1 MGLLTINCWW
11 TRTNNFS
18 TTLFPYR
25 ASAFMGGKFI
35 HLSDAERVVL
45 STLHS
50 GFRFDTRA
58 FASRNSVK
66 KLRRN
71 RQPPEIVADIPP
83 TKDDYVQDENSASS
97 FENSVDQNSTI
108 KPSRSTVLQACTI
121 TSGLIAALGIILRQ
135 VSHVASVEGLPIL
148 DCSAEVSYWNWAIQ

>member
-1 MGLLTINCWW
+1 MLNLRKIVELL
-11 TRTNNFS
+11 FFYHL
-18 TTLFPYR
+18 TLISF
-25 ASAFMGGKFI
+25 F
-35 HLSDAERVVL
+35 LQ
-45 STLHS
+45 

-135 VSHVASVEGLPIL
+135 VCLLSCINYLGILLYFCLRLISLGL
-148 DCSAEVSYWNWAIQ
+148 

>member
-1 MGLLTINCWW
+1 MQ
-11 TRTNNFS
+11 
-18 TTLFPYR
+18 
-25 ASAFMGGKFI
+25 
-35 HLSDAERVVL
+35 
-45 STLHS
+45 

-58 FASRNSVK
+58 FASQNSVK

-108 KPSRSTVLQACTI
+108 NPSRSTVLQACTI

-135 VSHVASVEGLPIL
+135 VCLLSCITTLAFYSIFV
-148 DCSAEVSYWNWAIQ
+148 